1 MKRGNI
7 TMLTTEQQL
16 AELDRVVAMCKGT
29 KLEGKE
35 ALCVKWYST
44 HQDCYDN
51 YRNLE
56 GKAFY
61 NINLIIPYIKAENK
75 PSIIFAVAII
85 EDTPLFLEEPFILI
99 NRRYG
104 IKFKYNRATD
114 KLETVKDM
122 EVPGIGKISIPFK
135 NVRWREF
142 RLYKEAD
149 IVKVPHI
156 DTESITTTRDKQIGG
171 DHYRKLAIEPIDYAE
186 ANYPKEQFIG
196 FLRVSIEKYLARY
209 KDKNGI
215 EDLQKAMD
223 YLERLIEIE
232 SKE

>member
-1 MKRGNI
+1 VQSDCNGSLDNACTKHNSGLI
-7 TMLTTEQQL
+7 T
-16 AELDRVVAMCKGT
+16 
-29 KLEGKE
+29 
-35 ALCVKWYST
+35 
-44 HQDCYDN
+44 
-51 YRNLE
+51 
-56 GKAFY
+56 
-61 NINLIIPYIKAENK
+61 
-75 PSIIFAVAII
+75 
-85 EDTPLFLEEPFILI
+85 EEPIIQLGTSL
-99 NRRYG
+99 N
-104 IKFKYNRATD
+104 
-114 KLETVKDM
+114 V
-122 EVPGIGKISIPFK
+122 SIPIK
-135 NVRWREF
+135 NVIWAEF

-149 IVKVPHI
+149 VVKVLHI

-223 YLERLIEIE
+223 YLERLIEVE